1 MSISAYY
8 RVQAQKCLALS
19 QRCADRQGAVQLALM
34 ANRYFERAEE
44 LEQVDRFR
52 STPPTQRDEA
62 RIA

>member
-1 MSISAYY
+1 MSISQYY

-19 QRCADRQGAVQLALM
+19 QRCADRQGAAQLALM

-44 LEQVDRFR
+44 LEQGVRFR
-52 STPPTQRDEA
+52 STPPTHCDEA